1 MESARIM
8 IVEDELIFARSIRAS
23 LEKLGYTVT
32 TTVSSGEEAI
42 RQAVEDRPDLVL
54 MDIVLK
60 GLMDGIEAGGE
71 IRNRTGIPVVFTT
84 AYSEERFLRRAKT
97 IEPFGYILKPYT
109 DRELRVTIEIAL
121 YRRRMEAEREGLVR
135 SLREALEQVKQLS
148 GLLPICSSCKRIRD
162 DQGYWSQL
170 EAFFTTHSSTRF
182 THSICPECLEKF
194 YQSLQ
199 ELE

>member
-8 IVEDELIFARSIRAS
+8 IVEDELIFARSIQKS
-23 LEKLGYTVT
+23 LEKLGYAVTATVAT
-32 TTVSSGEEAI
+32 GEEAI
-42 RQAVEDRPDLVL
+42 LLATADRPDLVL

-60 GLMDGIEAGGE
+60 DAMDGIEAASE
-71 IRNRTGIPVVFTT
+71 IRRRTSIPVVFTT

-121 YRRRMEAEREGLVR
+121 YRRRMEAEREELVR
-135 SLREALEQVKQLS
+135 SLREALDHVKQLS
-148 GLLPICSSCKRIRD
+148 GLLPICASCKRIRD

-170 EAFFTTHSSTRF
+170 EEFFATHSSTRF
-182 THSICPECLEKF
+182 THSICPECMDKF
-194 YQSLQ
+194 YQNLPG
-199 ELE
+199 LE